1 MISEMNK
8 KKDDPE
14 SIVRAFEGCRK
25 NRESAGMP
33 PLNLQISAAAQYC
46 EGDGPPFPPTAGAR
60 QPVATPPPVLQASA
74 SSNEDAAKAQKD
86 RAEADAK
93 AHAAAAEKAKR
104 DKAARL
110 AAEKRAEDLQA
121 ARLAAEKQAA
131 DVEAAARLAAVK
143 QVPDGLAL
151 QKAESLPSAST
162 WVPSPNR
169 HVNIVSDKC
178 DADEPPLAQQSPPY
192 TAEQQ
197 APDVLQASGSSNEG
211 AARAA
216 QKDRAEAA
224 ALAAAAVEAKRDEA
238 AQLAAEKQ
246 AADVGAGKRAADVL
260 ALQKAESLPS
270 VSMWVPSPNGRDAD
284 EPPLAQQSLPR
295 SVRAHLITLLI
306 LTLKYTPCSI
316 FAGRLVYL

>member
-169 HVNIVSDKC
+169 DVNIVSDKR

-197 APDVLQASGSSNEG
+197 APDVVHASASSNEG

-224 ALAAAAVEAKRDEA
+224 ALAAAAVEANRDEA

-260 ALQKAESLPS
+260 VLQKAESLPS
-270 VSMWVPSPNGRDAD
+270 VSTWVPSPNGRDAD

-306 LTLKYTPCSI
+306 HS
-316 FAGRLVYL
+316 